1 MWSVQLF
8 TGKSTPSRAGVEQ
21 CRQGRRSIDHDHLSA
36 RPASRS
42 CRIVAASTP
51 KSGRLPSNAGLSA
64 LRDTSASS
72 LTATA
77 PTDVA
82 SRAASRS
89 KRATTS
95 SGTFLKYS
103 VLMLQYASKKLAGCQ
118 VEDYTDRG
126 TGPGTAPGSK
136 GAGAGRVPPPPQRC
150 LPGPR
155 VGPGSL

>member
-1 MWSVQLF
+1 MELF
-8 TGKSTPSRAGVEQ
+8 TGKSIPCRADVEQ
-21 CRQGRRSIDHDHLSA
+21 CRKGRRSIDHDHLSA

-42 CRIVAASTP
+42 CNIVAVFTP
-51 KSGRLPSNAGLSA
+51 TSGRLPSNAGLSA

-82 SRAASRS
+82 SRAASSS

-103 VLMLQYASKKLAGCQ
+103 VLMSQYASKELAGCQ
-118 VEDYTDRG
+118 NVNRVRG
-126 TGPGTAPGSK
+126 LNSDPCRRTFSYGNGGKLPTVPA
-136 GAGAGRVPPPPQRC
+136 RDHTRTNVPPR
-150 LPGPR
+150 
-155 VGPGSL
+155 